1 MSWYWSRLSTLAFLA
16 VLYAS
21 PLSSGDKGLW
31 LTVTSMTVPRF
42 GALPGGMPPEHSIL
56 LPNRHGV
63 ILASAYVERGEP
75 ALGTGLLDADTMAFG
90 ATWSTTSH
98 SPTWNGPDTVCPAS
112 GSPRGPPA

>member
-56 LPNRHGV
+56 LPNRDGTV
-63 ILASAYVERGEP
+63 LASAYVERGEP
-75 ALGTGLLDADTMAFG
+75 ALGTGLLDAGTMAFG